1 MLSRIA
7 RLSLA
12 ADRRRGITARHR
24 AVATQRRLKHDAG
37 MSTSSCPIPPPAC
50 GRRLLIACALA
61 DFALALLHV
70 VCIFTGE
77 ATARFF
83 TAPRPVLEM
92 IRSGSW
98 LIVPVCLA
106 IVAVLGTFGLYA
118 WSAAGRMRRLPWLR
132 AGLIVIGAIYTLRGL
147 ALIPQTIVM
156 LKHPGAFPW
165 QVPVFSL
172 TALALGLA
180 HLAGAGCRWRA
191 LAAGPQA
198 DLH

>member
-1 MLSRIA
+1 M
-7 RLSLA
+7 
-12 ADRRRGITARHR
+12 
-24 AVATQRRLKHDAG
+24 AG
-37 MSTSSCPIPPPAC
+37 QDNASGMNSPSIPIPPPDC

-83 TAPRPVLEM
+83 TAPPFVMEM

-106 IVAVLGTFGLYA
+106 IVAVLSTFGLYA
-118 WSAAGRMRRLPWLR
+118 WSAAGRMHRLPALR
-132 AGLIVIGAIYTLRGL
+132 AGLIAIGAIYTLRGL
-147 ALIPQTIVM
+147 ALIPQAIVM
-156 LKHPGAFPW
+156 LRYPGAFPW

-172 TALALGLA
+172 MALALGLA
-180 HLAGAGCRWRA
+180 HLAGAGCQWRA
-191 LAAGPQA
+191 LASRP
-198 DLH
+198 